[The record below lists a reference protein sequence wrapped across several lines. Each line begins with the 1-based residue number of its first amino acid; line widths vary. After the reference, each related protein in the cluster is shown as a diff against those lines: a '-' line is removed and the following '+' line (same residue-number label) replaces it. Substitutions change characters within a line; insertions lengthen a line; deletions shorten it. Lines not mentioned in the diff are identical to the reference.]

1 MIQDIQPSVFS
12 NAFDTTPPADDDM
25 VFAFDGRTFMA
36 RDDGG
41 RLMLPNAAE
50 FWNEGRNSA
59 WCPIRLFSIDDRA
72 FYLAFR
78 EESAADGVLGG
89 APGSAAS
96 DAAAPDTA
104 TPDGA
109 PYAAAPSTSP
119 AVDGYNWVEN
129 EAIRFAD
136 PFPLR
141 LAAATAWQLSVWYET
156 SRFCGRCGHVME
168 RDCNERA
175 LVCPACGNRVY
186 PRINPAVIVAVRDG
200 DRLLMTRYAG
210 PGAYRHRALI
220 AGFCEIGETAEQT
233 VAREVLEEAGVHVK
247 NIRYYKSQPWGFA
260 SDLLLGFVCDL
271 DGGSELHMDAQ
282 ELSSAEWVARAD
294 IYEEDDQVSL
304 TREMILAFK
313 NGLL

>member
-12 NAFDTTPPADDDM
+12 NAFGTTPPAAEDT
-25 VFAFDGRTFMA
+25 VFAFEGRTFMA

-41 RLMLPNAAE
+41 HLTLPSAAE
-50 FWNEGRNSA
+50 FWNEGSNGA
-59 WCPIRLFSIDDRA
+59 WRPIRLFSIDDRG

-78 EESAADGVLGG
+78 EGNAVDGAPDAAAVGGTPDATPGTAVAGG
-89 APGSAAS
+89 AP
-96 DAAAPDTA
+96 DA
-104 TPDGA
+104 TPD
-109 PYAAAPSTSP
+109 AAP
-119 AVDGYNWVEN
+119 AVDGYGWVEN
-129 EAIRFAD
+129 AAIRFAE

-141 LAAATAWQLSVWYET
+141 LAASTALQLSVWYET
-156 SRFCGRCGHVME
+156 NRYCGRCGHVME

-175 LVCPACGNRVY
+175 LACPACGNRVY

-233 VAREVLEEAGVHVK
+233 VAREVLEEAGVRVK

-294 IYEEDDQVSL
+294 IYEKDDQVSL